1 MEIAINNT
9 LPQRVAAV
17 MLLLIAA
24 PALATVSV
32 DEVSASLHVPD
43 AELDYKR
50 SKLALDKLVD
60 PSIDEAAVRRELDEL
75 AAQARAIAGL
85 DATDGQK
92 INAVRRVIYKA
103 GSWNDNRP
111 FTYDHDDPLGLNVQN
126 KLLSTYLRT
135 RRGNCV
141 SMPTLFLILAD
152 RLGLNVSFGTAPLHV
167 FIRYTD
173 PKGRAFNIET
183 TSGANLARPE
193 WYRQNLPMTDKA
205 VESGLYMR
213 TLTRRETVAHMAST
227 VMEARLNGGKFQ
239 EAIDIGAAII
249 EQFPRD
255 GYTLVK
261 RGHAYGE
268 LLRIEC
274 IERFPAR
281 NAMPPE
287 TKTRCDMLATR
298 NDEDFGK
305 AEAMGWTP
313 SK

>member
-1 MEIAINNT
+1 MCSDSKAT
-9 LPQRVAAV
+9 LAA
-17 MLLLIAA
+17 LLL
-24 PALATVSV
+24 
-32 DEVSASLHVPD
+32 VSAIASPASAQLPVTQAITSQSD
-43 AELDYKR
+43 LTTT
-50 SKLALDKLVD
+50 KLALDKLVD
-60 PSIDEAAVRRELDEL
+60 PSIDEAAVRRELNGLET
-75 AAQARAIAGL
+75 QARAIAGASAS
-85 DATDGQK
+85 DQQK
-92 INAVRRVIYKA
+92 INAVRRVIYAA
-103 GSWNDNRP
+103 GPWNDNRP

-152 RLGLNVSFGTAPLHV
+152 RLGLNVSFSTAPLHV

-173 PKGRAFNIET
+173 PQGHAFNIET

-205 VESGLYMR
+205 IQSGLYMR
-213 TLTRRETVAHMAST
+213 TLSRQETIAHMAST
-227 VMEARLNGGKFQ
+227 VMEARLTEGKFQ
-239 EAIDIGAAII
+239 DAIDIGTEIL

-274 IERFPAR
+274 IERFPSR

-287 TKTRCDMLATR
+287 TRTQCDSLAKR

-305 AEAMGWTP
+305 AEAMGWRP
-313 SK
+313 AK

>member
-1 MEIAINNT
+1 MIFYDFAFKSMRSFFSC
-9 LPQRVAAV
+9 LA
-17 MLLLIAA
+17 LSLLIPAIYT
-24 PALATVSV
+24 PALAQ
-32 DEVSASLHVPD
+32 SLVTHAITSQSDVTTT
-43 AELDYKR
+43 
-50 SKLALDKLVD
+50 KLALDKLVD

-75 AAQARAIAGL
+75 AAQARIIAGPN
-85 DATDGQK
+85 ATDEQK

-103 GSWNDNRP
+103 GPWNDNRP

-141 SMPTLFLILAD
+141 SMPTLLILAD

-173 PKGRAFNIET
+173 PQGRAFNIET

-205 VESGLYMR
+205 IESGLYMR
-213 TLTRRETVAHMAST
+213 TLTRAETVAHMATT
-227 VMEARLNGGKFQ
+227 VMDARIDESKFQ
-239 EAIDIGAAII
+239 EAIDIGEII
-249 EQFPRD
+249 LEQFPRD

-268 LLRIEC
+268 LLRDQC
-274 IERFPAR
+274 IERFPSR

-287 TKTRCDMLATR
+287 TRTRCDTMAKR
-298 NDEDFGK
+298 NHEDFGK

-313 SK
+313 TS

>member
-1 MEIAINNT
+1 MTMNRKVILVFFLMSSFVSSPTIAQSPVT
-9 LPQRVAAV
+9 AAITSQSD
-17 MLLLIAA
+17 L
-24 PALATVSV
+24 TTT
-32 DEVSASLHVPD
+32 
-43 AELDYKR
+43 
-50 SKLALDKLVD
+50 KLALDKLVD
-60 PSIDEAAVRRELDEL
+60 PSIDEAAVRRELDGL
-75 AAQARAIAGL
+75 AAQARAIAGAN
-85 DATDGQK
+85 ATDEQK
-92 INAVRRVIYKA
+92 NNAVRRMIYKA
-103 GSWNDNRP
+103 GPWNDNRP

-173 PKGRAFNIET
+173 PQGSAFNIET
-183 TSGANLARPE
+183 TSGANLARSE

-205 VESGLYMR
+205 IEIGLYMR

-227 VMEARLNGGKFQ
+227 VMEAQLNGGKFQ
-239 EAIDIGAAII
+239 DAIDIGTAIL

-274 IERFPAR
+274 IERFPSR
-281 NAMPPE
+281 NTMPAE
-287 TKTRCDMLATR
+287 IRTRCDSLAKQ

-313 SK
+313 SQ

>member
-1 MEIAINNT
+1 MRSDSKAT
-9 LPQRVAAV
+9 LAA
-17 MLLLIAA
+17 LLLVYAIAS
-24 PALATVSV
+24 PA
-32 DEVSASLHVPD
+32 SAQSPITQVITSQSDLTTT
-43 AELDYKR
+43 
-50 SKLALDKLVD
+50 KLALDKLVD
-60 PSIDEAAVRRELDEL
+60 RSIDESAVRRELDQL
-75 AAQARAIAGL
+75 AAQARAIAGAG
-85 DATDGQK
+85 ATDEQK
-92 INAVRRVIYKA
+92 INAVRRVIHKA
-103 GSWNDNRP
+103 GPWNDNRP
-111 FTYDHDDPLGLNVQN
+111 FTYDHDDPRGLNVQN

-173 PKGRAFNIET
+173 RQGRAFNIET

-193 WYRQNLPMTDKA
+193 WYRQNLPMTDRA
-205 VESGLYMR
+205 IQTGLYMR

-227 VMEARLNGGKFQ
+227 VMEARLKEGKFQ
-239 EAIDIGAAII
+239 DAIDIGTAIV

-268 LLRIEC
+268 LLRIKC
-274 IERFPAR
+274 IERFASR

-287 TKTRCDMLATR
+287 TRTRCDFLARR
-298 NDEDFGK
+298 NGQDFEM
-305 AEAMGWTP
+305 AEVMGWMP
-313 SK
+313 AR

>member
-1 MEIAINNT
+1 
-9 LPQRVAAV
+9 
-17 MLLLIAA
+17 MLVFL
-24 PALATVSV
+24 SQ
-32 DEVSASLHVPD
+32 PD
-43 AELDYKR
+43 AISKPTQSPVTAAITSQSDLTTT
-50 SKLALDKLVD
+50 KLALDKLVD
-60 PSIDEAAVRRELDEL
+60 PSIDEAAVRREIDGL
-75 AAQARAIAGL
+75 AAQARTIAGPN
-85 DATDGQK
+85 ATDEQK
-92 INAVRRVIYKA
+92 LNAVRRVIYKA
-103 GSWNDNRP
+103 GPWNDNRP

-126 KLLSTYLRT
+126 KLLSTYLQT

-173 PKGRAFNIET
+173 PQGRAFNIET
-183 TSGANLARPE
+183 TSGANLTRLE
-193 WYRQNLPMTDKA
+193 WYRQNLPMTDRA
-205 VESGLYMR
+205 IESGLYMR
-213 TLTRRETVAHMAST
+213 TLTRSEVLAQMATT
-227 VMEARLNGGKFQ
+227 VMDARIGEGKLQ
-239 EAIDIGAAII
+239 DAIDIGTAIL

-274 IERFPAR
+274 IERFPSR

-287 TKTRCDMLATR
+287 IQTRCDTLAKR

-313 SK
+313 SQ

>member
-1 MEIAINNT
+1 MMICPKYLLPFFLFVVFHSPAIAQS
-9 LPQRVAAV
+9 PVAQAITSQSD
-17 MLLLIAA
+17 L
-24 PALATVSV
+24 TTT
-32 DEVSASLHVPD
+32 
-43 AELDYKR
+43 
-50 SKLALDKLVD
+50 KLAFDKLVD
-60 PSIDEAAVRRELDEL
+60 PSIDEPAVRRELDQL
-75 AAQARAIAGL
+75 AAQARAIAGPN
-85 DATDGQK
+85 ATDEQK

-103 GSWNDNRP
+103 GPWNDNRP
-111 FTYDHDDPLGLNVQN
+111 FTYDHDDPLGLNVKN
-126 KLLSTYLRT
+126 KLLSTYLQT

-152 RLGLNVSFGTAPLHV
+152 QLGLNVSFGTAPLHV

-173 PKGRAFNIET
+173 PQGRTFNIET

-193 WYRQNLPMTDKA
+193 WYRQNLPMTDKSIQ
-205 VESGLYMR
+205 SGLYMR
-213 TLTRRETVAHMAST
+213 TLTRSETAAHMAST
-227 VMEARLNGGKFQ
+227 VMEARISEGKLQ
-239 EAIDIGAAII
+239 ESIDIGDAIL

-274 IERFPAR
+274 IERFPSR

-287 TKTRCDMLATR
+287 TKVRCDMLAKR

-305 AEAMGWTP
+305 AEAMGWAP
-313 SK
+313 SQ

>member
-1 MEIAINNT
+1 LKNHLLCFLRFAYFILFLFFIAHT
-9 LPQRVAAV
+9 
-17 MLLLIAA
+17 
-24 PALATVSV
+24 PA
-32 DEVSASLHVPD
+32 SAQSPIIRAITSQSDLTTT
-43 AELDYKR
+43 
-50 SKLALDKLVD
+50 KLTLDKLVD
-60 PSIDEAAVRRELDEL
+60 PSVNESAVRRELDQL
-75 AAQARAIAGL
+75 AAQARVIAGTN
-85 DATDGQK
+85 ATDEQK

-103 GSWNDNRP
+103 GPWNDNRP
-111 FTYDHDDPLGLNVQN
+111 FTYDHNDPLGLNVQN

-193 WYRQNLPMTDKA
+193 WYRQNMPMTDKA
-205 VESGLYMR
+205 IQSGLYMR

-227 VMEARLNGGKFQ
+227 VMEARLNRGKFQ
-239 EAIDIGAAII
+239 DAIDIGTAILK
-249 EQFPRD
+249 QFPRD

-274 IERFPAR
+274 IERFPSR
-281 NAMPPE
+281 NAMPLE
-287 TKTRCDMLATR
+287 IRTRCDSLAKL
-298 NDEDFGK
+298 NDGDFGK
-305 AEAMGWTP
+305 AEAMGWAP
-313 SK
+313 SQ

>member
-1 MEIAINNT
+1 MRSDVIAT
-9 LPQRVAAV
+9 LIA
-17 MLLLIAA
+17 LLLLPASHSLAIAQSPVTQA
-24 PALATVSV
+24 ITSQTDLTTT
-32 DEVSASLHVPD
+32 
-43 AELDYKR
+43 
-50 SKLALDKLVD
+50 KLALDKLVD
-60 PSIDEAAVRRELDEL
+60 PSIDEAAVRRELDGL
-75 AAQARAIAGL
+75 TAQALTIAGAN
-85 DATDGQK
+85 ATDEQK

-103 GSWNDNRP
+103 GPWNDNRP

-152 RLGLNVSFGTAPLHV
+152 RLGLTVSFGTAPLHV

-173 PKGRAFNIET
+173 PQGRAFNIET

-193 WYRQNLPMTDKA
+193 WYRQNLPMTDRAKQ
-205 VESGLYMR
+205 SGLYMR
-213 TLTRRETVAHMAST
+213 TLTRPEIVAHMAMT
-227 VMEARLNGGKFQ
+227 VMDARIDESKFQ
-239 EAIDIGAAII
+239 EAIEIGEVIL

-274 IERFPAR
+274 IERFPSR
-281 NAMPPE
+281 NVMPPE
-287 TKTRCDMLATR
+287 TKCVAIC
-298 NDEDFGK
+298 
-305 AEAMGWTP
+305 
-313 SK
+313 

>member
-1 MEIAINNT
+1 
-9 LPQRVAAV
+9 
-17 MLLLIAA
+17 
-24 PALATVSV
+24 
-32 DEVSASLHVPD
+32 
-43 AELDYKR
+43 
-50 SKLALDKLVD
+50 
-60 PSIDEAAVRRELDEL
+60 
-75 AAQARAIAGL
+75 
-85 DATDGQK
+85 
-92 INAVRRVIYKA
+92 VICKA
-103 GSWNDNRP
+103 GPWNDNRP

-173 PKGRAFNIET
+173 PQGRTFNIET

-205 VESGLYMR
+205 IQSGLYMR

-227 VMEARLNGGKFQ
+227 VMEARLNEGKFQ
-239 EAIDIGAAII
+239 DAIDVGTAIL

-268 LLRIEC
+268 PLRIEC
-274 IERFPAR
+274 IERFASR

-287 TKTRCDMLATR
+287 TRTRCDTLAKR

-313 SK
+313 SQ

>member
-1 MEIAINNT
+1 
-9 LPQRVAAV
+9 
-17 MLLLIAA
+17 LLLVFSSASFAESPKNISTTIHAIWVDRD
-24 PALATVSV
+24 LATV
-32 DEVSASLHVPD
+32 
-43 AELDYKR
+43 
-50 SKLALDKLVD
+50 KLALDELVN
-60 PSIDEAAVRRELDEL
+60 PTMNATAVRHELDQL
-75 AAQARAIAGL
+75 AAQARAIAGPN
-85 DATDGQK
+85 ATDEQK

-103 GSWNDNRP
+103 GPWNDNRP

-152 RLGLNVSFGTAPLHV
+152 RLGLNVSFGTARLHV

-173 PKGRAFNIET
+173 PQGRAFNIET

-205 VESGLYMR
+205 IQSGLYMR
-213 TLTRRETVAHMAST
+213 TLSRQETIAHMAST
-227 VMEARLNGGKFQ
+227 VMEARLNEGKFQ
-239 EAIDIGAAII
+239 DAIDIGTAIL

-274 IERFPAR
+274 IERFSSR

-287 TKTRCDMLATR
+287 TRTRCDTLAKR

-313 SK
+313 SQ